1 MVMDEVSKQH
11 AHPMA
16 MMWEMRKEMET
27 MRKKHEDDLKTLRT
41 ENALMNQKMG
51 MKELIFYSDLALIN
65 QTTRLNSSRE
75 QLWGLQGS

>member
-1 MVMDEVSKQH
+1 
-11 AHPMA
+11 
-16 MMWEMRKEMET
+16 MET

>member
-1 MVMDEVSKQH
+1 
-11 AHPMA
+11 
-16 MMWEMRKEMET
+16 